1 MTTELN
7 TTVTVEAITEFAR
20 ENVHFMDRYGD
31 PVVEKF
37 VAISMRATDGTLL
50 RNFTKFNREF
60 PLSVAEGDTFS
71 LTYRVKDTDRV
82 CPETGESYTA
92 VVYCKRGLSKALIAE
107 QKREARKLKRL
118 QKLGLA

>member
-92 VVYCKRGLSKALIAE
+92 SILRKSTYFGVSGKSRKAFAARGASS
-107 QKREARKLKRL
+107 EAGDRP
-118 QKLGLA
+118 